1 MKGNVALNSLR
12 SDVMSPKKESATPLR
27 QRMIEEMTVRRL
39 HPKTQSQYL
48 RALKKLTAYLGRSPE
63 DATAEE
69 LRQFQYMLA
78 ETGTSNITINAT
90 LQGLKM
96 LYCHTLKRPKVMRKT
111 SQVPEPRKLPVVL
124 SVEEVKQLM
133 TATTSVKYRT
143 ALSVAYGAG
152 LRIGEVVNLKVTD
165 IDSKRMLIRV
175 EQGKGRKDRN
185 AVLSPVLLKQ
195 LREWWRYA
203 NAKNLM
209 LKGGW
214 LFPGQQAIDHL
225 STRQLSRVFKSAVD
239 AAGIRKGVS
248 MHTLRHSFAT
258 HLLESN
264 TDIRV
269 IQVLLGHSKLE
280 TTVTYTQVATKLLHT
295 ITSPLDALSQ

>member
-1 MKGNVALNSLR
+1 
-12 SDVMSPKKESATPLR
+12 MSPKKESATPLR

-175 EQGKGRKDRN
+175 EQGKVRKDRN

>member
-1 MKGNVALNSLR
+1 
-12 SDVMSPKKESATPLR
+12 MSPKKEAATPLR

>member
-1 MKGNVALNSLR
+1 
-12 SDVMSPKKESATPLR
+12 MSPKKESATPLR

-48 RALKKLTAYLGRSPE
+48 RALKKLTAYLERSPE

-225 STRQLSRVFKSAVD
+225 STRQLSRVFKAAVD

-280 TTVTYTQVATKLLHT
+280 TTVTYTQVATKLLHAVV
-295 ITSPLDALSQ
+295 SPLDALSQ

>member
-1 MKGNVALNSLR
+1 
-12 SDVMSPKKESATPLR
+12 MSPQNETSNPLR
-27 QRMIEEMTVRRL
+27 QRMIEEMTIRRL
-39 HPKTQSQYL
+39 MPKTQSQYL
-48 RALKKLTAYLGRSPE
+48 RALKRLTVFLKRSPE

-69 LRQFQYMLA
+69 LRQFQFMLA
-78 ETGTSNITINAT
+78 ESGTSNITINAT
-90 LQGLKM
+90 LTGLKM
-96 LYCHTLKRPKVMRKT
+96 LFCDTLKRPKVMRKT
-111 SQVPEPRKLPVVL
+111 SQVPEPRKLPKVL

-133 TATTSVKYRT
+133 VATTSVKYRT
-143 ALSVAYGAG
+143 ALYVAYGAG
-152 LRIGEVVNLKVTD
+152 LRIGEVVKLKVSD

-175 EQGKGRKDRN
+175 EQGKGRKDRS
-185 AVLSPVLLKQ
+185 AILSPVLLQQ

-203 NAKNLM
+203 HANNLM

-214 LFPGQQAIDHL
+214 LFPGQQAIDPM
-225 STRQLSRVFKSAVD
+225 STRQLSRGFRAAAD
-239 AAGIRKGVS
+239 AAGISKEAT

-264 TDIRV
+264 VDIRV

-295 ITSPLDALSQ
+295 VVSPLDNLPQ

>member
-1 MKGNVALNSLR
+1 
-12 SDVMSPKKESATPLR
+12 MSPQNETANPLR
-27 QRMIEEMTVRRL
+27 QRMIEEMTIRRL
-39 HPKTQSQYL
+39 MPKTQSQYL
-48 RALKKLTAYLGRSPE
+48 AALKRLTAFLKRSPE

-69 LRQFQYMLA
+69 LRQFQFMLA
-78 ETGTSNITINAT
+78 ESGTSNITINAT
-90 LQGLKM
+90 LTGLKM
-96 LYCHTLKRPKVMRKT
+96 LFCDTLKRPKVMRKT
-111 SQVPEPRKLPVVL
+111 SQVPEPRKLPKVL

-133 TATTSVKYRT
+133 VATTSVKYRT
-143 ALSVAYGAG
+143 ALYVAYGAG
-152 LRIGEVVNLKVTD
+152 LRIGEVVKLKVSD

-175 EQGKGRKDRN
+175 EQGKGRKDRS
-185 AVLSPVLLKQ
+185 AILSPVLLQQ

-203 NAKNLM
+203 HANNLM

-214 LFPGQQAIDHL
+214 LFPGQQAVDPM
-225 STRQLSRVFKSAVD
+225 STRQLSRRFRAAAD
-239 AAGIRKGVS
+239 AAGISKEAS

-264 TDIRV
+264 VDIRV

-295 ITSPLDALSQ
+295 VVSPLDNLPQ